1 MTADSFR
8 KLLKPLATRIPA
20 ARSEDLDALLE
31 SRAMKSIELRERTE
45 KDVMDYLEGLREAIP
60 GLFITHHLYGGDYV
74 VGARSLVPHGDWHGR
89 PIMCLNRIDFAIHVD
104 LDDEE
109 LRIICR
115 STVLNR
121 DFDAL
126 RFVAPIDADD
136 KQALEDFVEQCC
148 LHFAGRYFERV
159 KTDQQVR
166 VVA

>member
-8 KLLKPLATRIPA
+8 KLLKPLATRVPA
-20 ARSEDLDALLE
+20 ARNENLAALLE
-31 SRAMKSIELRERTE
+31 SRAMKSIELREQTE
-45 KDVMDYLEGLREAIP
+45 KDVMAYLEGLREAIP
-60 GLFITHHLYGGDYV
+60 GLFIAHHLYGGDYV

-104 LDDEE
+104 LDDGE
-109 LRIICR
+109 LRVTCR

-126 RFVAPIDADD
+126 RFAAPTDGDN
-136 KQALEDFVEQCC
+136 QEALENFVEQCC

-159 KTDQQVR
+159 KTDQQAR